1 MPRQNTV
8 VSSKTPVTP
17 ATAEINRMIAEAA
30 YYRALARGFDKTDPI
45 DDWLTAEQEI
55 TRSVNGHAA

>member
-1 MPRQNTV
+1 MPRQNTD
-8 VSSKTPVTP
+8 VSSKTHNTP

-55 TRSVNGHAA
+55 IQHVNGNAS